1 LDSLNKLDQIIL
13 TPLKKISVEGGD
25 VFHAMK
31 SLDNSYKGFGEAYFS
46 FVKFKAI
53 KAWKKHK
60 KMQMNLIVPLGS
72 VKFVFFDDTNKK
84 FRVEIIGKENYS
96 RLFVPQGVF
105 FGFQGLNKFDNLI
118 LNISDISHDPNEVIK
133 KSLDSINFDW

>member
-1 LDSLNKLDQIIL
+1 
-13 TPLKKISVEGGD
+13 
-25 VFHAMK
+25 MK